1 MKTIRQTATIRGAT
15 PHDLYEALIDSK
27 RHAKL
32 TGAPAKI
39 GRKVGAAWRAY
50 GQELSGTQFVLIKDR
65 RITQTWRSRDWPKA
79 HHSRAT
85 ISLARARGGR
95 RITFRQ
101 SGVPDTQFRSVK
113 QGWIDFYWKPLKKT
127 FGG

>member
-15 PHDLYEALIDSK
+15 PHGSDRLETPREAHRRTGEDRTQGRCGVARVRQGAVGDAAHLDQGSAN
-27 RHAKL
+27 HADVAL
-32 TGAPAKI
+32 ARLAEGSPLA
-39 GRKVGAAWRAY
+39 
-50 GQELSGTQFVLIKDR
+50 
-65 RITQTWRSRDWPKA
+65 RDV
-79 HHSRAT
+79 
-85 ISLARARGGR
+85 SLARARGGT

-101 SGVPDTQFRSVK
+101 SGVPATQFRSVK